1 MRPTAAD
8 LVVPDVM
15 ENVGWR
21 GKQREKQK
29 AMEYEKARAA
39 ANGDDDEGGSSWF
52 DRPPVLPSRADFSI
66 KGRGASKK
74 EETAK
79 AAKKRSRK
87 ERRTSDEKGRSREED
102 SFVSGGSGTQLEAEY
117 GLDYGSRSPPSKSG
131 FGGNNRS
138 RSNSTRSDVSNSR
151 GSQRGSK
158 PDPPKQFSFKFG
170 GGPAG
175 GSASGIRPSTFARM
189 NGDSRL
195 SPQQSSSSLLNR
207 IESTGGEPSGPKGKK
222 SALEP
227 LTRADLRDAQRKE
240 KERHEE
246 VNSLLSR
253 LGKKGGRT
261 PWMDSPDRRG
271 AGGGGGGG
279 DSRGGSSGSPGTSTP
294 QGGRS
299 RCEFSCL
306 LLIVLLERTLTS
318 RLFAR
323 LLQTK
328 VAIVDS
334 MVVVRNIL
342 FILSKRAKRVQQ
354 ERESAFSVRENIPTS
369 RP

>member
-1 MRPTAAD
+1 MSKRPPRPKRHNMRPTAAE

-29 AMEYEKARAA
+29 AMDYEKARAA

-52 DRPPVLPSRADFSI
+52 DRPSVLPSRANFSI

-87 ERRTSDEKGRSREED
+87 ERRTSDEKGWSREED

-117 GLDYGSRSPPSKSG
+117 GLDYESRSPPSKSG

-170 GGPAG
+170 GGPAV

-189 NGDSRL
+189 NGDSR
-195 SPQQSSSSLLNR
+195 SSQQSASNSNAGSSSSSFLKR
-207 IESTGGEPSGPKGKK
+207 IESTGGGPSGSKGKK

-279 DSRGGSSGSPGTSTP
+279 GGRGDSSGSTGTSTP

-299 RCEFSCL
+299 RCEFSL
-306 LLIVLLERTLTS
+306 S
-318 RLFAR
+318 FAHYP
-323 LLQTK
+323 
-328 VAIVDS
+328 A
-334 MVVVRNIL
+334 
-342 FILSKRAKRVQQ
+342 
-354 ERESAFSVRENIPTS
+354 
-369 RP
+369 